1 MVAETSKEKRTN
13 TRSRK
18 RKKNQS
24 EEKWKVFKTNDPR
37 KLKSSGKPNGSCHQ
51 YSQSTYATWPLPILC
66 RHHTLNSE
74 RNPRRHKRFRKRN
87 SSPSMAFMTHH
98 WRPQNLGGQLMGMTR
113 SHYPDETNTSDEV
126 ELDDKQVTTDEV
138 KKIIQW
144 RQQVTWTV
152 TKPAK
157 QTVGA

>member
-1 MVAETSKEKRTN
+1 
-13 TRSRK
+13 
-18 RKKNQS
+18 
-24 EEKWKVFKTNDPR
+24 
-37 KLKSSGKPNGSCHQ
+37 
-51 YSQSTYATWPLPILC
+51 
-66 RHHTLNSE
+66 
-74 RNPRRHKRFRKRN
+74 
-87 SSPSMAFMTHH
+87 
-98 WRPQNLGGQLMGMTR
+98 MGMTR

-126 ELDDKQVTTDEV
+126 ELDDKRVTIDEV